1 MDGYTL
7 FILGKMPIIKFFK
20 KLLKT
25 PQKMTK
31 EPMSKHCVPRQ
42 KHRVSKSEIS
52 VNALQVINQLLH
64 HGYEAYLVGGS
75 VRDLFLRKVPKDFD
89 VATSATPQQ
98 VKKLFRNSRIIG
110 RRFKL
115 AHISFHREIIEV
127 STFRSNEPDEDV
139 QTNDQGMVIRDNV
152 FGTLEQDSWRRD
164 FTINSMYYNISNGS
178 IIDYTRGFE
187 DMLNKNIRVIGDP
200 VKRYQEDPVRM
211 LRAIRFAAKLQF
223 NIDQE
228 SADPIYSLGDLL
240 LNVSNARLFDEMSKI
255 WSSEAALPAFH
266 LLVKYKIFGKL
277 FPCTQASLDK
287 HVNALKFI
295 EMALENTDS
304 RLKEQKPTTPA
315 FVFAVLMWFP
325 MRDLAQELQDEHQ
338 IHPLEALEQ
347 AMGQIF
353 SSQAR
358 IIGIPRRYTQ
368 LIREIWILQYRFHKR
383 VGNKPLALMSHAR
396 FRAAYDFLLL
406 RALADDESIDL
417 ANWWTLFQDAS
428 ESTQHEML
436 ESLITRSGPSK
447 KKKRSRRPKK
457 PITDEGQASS

>member
-1 MDGYTL
+1 
-7 FILGKMPIIKFFK
+7 MPLIKFFK

-25 PQKMTK
+25 PHQMPDETTRQ
-31 EPMSKHCVPRQ
+31 HCVPRQ

-89 VATSATPQQ
+89 VSTNATPQQ

-115 AHISFHREIIEV
+115 VHISFHREIIEV
-127 STFRSNEPDEDV
+127 STFRSNQPDVDV

-187 DMLNKNIRVIGDP
+187 DMLTKNIRVIGDP

-223 NIDQE
+223 NIE
-228 SADPIYSLGDLL
+228 PASAEPIYALGDLL
-240 LNVSNARLFDEMSKI
+240 LHVSNARMFDEMSKI
-255 WSSEAALPAFH
+255 WSSEASLPAFH
-266 LLVKYKIFGKL
+266 LLIKYNIFGKL
-277 FPCTQASLDK
+277 FPWTQASLDK
-287 HVNALKFI
+287 HSNAQKFI
-295 EMALENTDS
+295 EMALENTDT
-304 RLKEQKPTTPA
+304 RLRDQKPTTPA
-315 FVFAVLMWFP
+315 FVFAIFMWFP
-325 MRDLAQELQDEHQ
+325 MKDLAATLQEEQQ
-338 IHPLEALEQ
+338 IHPLDALEQ
-347 AMGQIF
+347 AMSQIF
-353 SSQAR
+353 NNQCR

-383 VGNKPLALMSHAR
+383 VGNKPFALMSHAR

-406 RALADDESIDL
+406 RALADDETVEL

-428 ESTQHEML
+428 ESTQQEML
-436 ESLITRSGPSK
+436 AELATIPTTSK
-447 KKKRSRRPKK
+447 KKKRTRRPKK
-457 PITDEGQASS
+457 PLADQGQTPS